1 MHSRSLEA
9 EAFRC
14 EALLRKARLAEDQHL
29 ISDAAEACARA
40 YAAMGES
47 SKEWDFIHII
57 GQSEI
62 LTGSYSAALRTSE
75 LLLGSPISALNP
87 ELTAKA
93 LLIRASALRNKSQH
107 VPAIAAAREAL
118 TALNTLDGHLGLR
131 AEAYQGLI
139 ASLVEA
145 GMIDDA
151 WSLRE
156 DLKAIL
162 DRISNSKVASSGYW
176 TLGNLAL
183 AHGQHVEG
191 LDYHDRAGEL
201 LAPTNDMHAWARF
214 NKAIAD
220 VQLQAGIAND
230 QTLHCIDRAQL
241 AYGIIGGSESE
252 LVGLATT
259 RARWNMVVGELQK
272 ASDILQEAL
281 GSASYS
287 DDSEHV
293 SVHLLWAQIL
303 TELGRDDEAQRER
316 DKVIR
321 LQTLAEQGRN

>member
-14 EALLRKARLAEDQHL
+14 EALFRKARLAEDQHL
-29 ISDAAEACARA
+29 IADAAAACARA
-40 YAAMGES
+40 YAAMGET
-47 SKEWDFIHII
+47 SKEWDFIYIL

-62 LTGSYSAALRTSE
+62 LSGAYSAALRTSE
-75 LLLGSPISALNP
+75 LLLDSPISDSNP
-87 ELTAKA
+87 DLKARA
-93 LLIRASALRNKSQH
+93 LLMRASALRNKSQH
-107 VPAIAAAREAL
+107 VPAIAAARDAL
-118 TALNTLDGHLGLR
+118 TTLNTIDGHLDIH

-145 GMIDDA
+145 GMTDDA

-183 AHGQHVEG
+183 AHGRHAEG
-191 LDYHDRAGEL
+191 LDYHDRASEL

-214 NKAIAD
+214 NKATAD

-241 AYGIIGGSESE
+241 AYDIIGGSEPE
-252 LVGLATT
+252 LMGLAVT
-259 RARWNMVVGELQK
+259 RARWSLAAGEPLR
-272 ASDILQEAL
+272 ASEVLQEAF
-281 GSASYS
+281 GSASGD
-287 DDSEHV
+287 DDSEHI
-293 SVHLLWAQIL
+293 SAHLLWAQIL
-303 TELGRDDEAQRER
+303 TELGREVEAQHER
-316 DKVIR
+316 DKAIR
-321 LQTLAEQGRN
+321 LQVLAEQGRN

>member
-14 EALLRKARLAEDQHL
+14 EALFRQARLAEDHHL
-29 ISDAAEACARA
+29 ISEAAAACARA

-47 SKEWDFIHII
+47 SKEWEFIHIL
-57 GQSEI
+57 GHSEI

-75 LLLGSPISALNP
+75 LLLGSPISALNL
-87 ELTAKA
+87 ELKAKA
-93 LLIRASALRNKSQH
+93 LIIRASALRNKSQH

-118 TALNTLDGHLGLR
+118 TALNTLDGHLGIR

-183 AHGQHVEG
+183 AHGQHAEG

-241 AYGIIGGSESE
+241 AYGILGGSESE
-252 LVGLATT
+252 LVGLAVT
-259 RARWNMVVGELQK
+259 RARWNMAVGELQN

-281 GSASYS
+281 ASTSYN
-287 DDSEHV
+287 DDTEHV

-303 TELGRDDEAQRER
+303 TELGRVEDAQRER
-316 DKVIR
+316 ERAVQI
-321 LQTLAEQGRN
+321 QELAEQGRN